1 MITDNL
7 KLKKMKQIVIAI
19 LIAFMA
25 LPVMAVNANIDRANQ
40 AYKQEL
46 YNEALKLYLQ
56 EAQQT
61 GVSSAL
67 YCNIGDTYYRLKDNV
82 HAVLY
87 YERALLLD
95 PSNGDAR
102 FNLEFVRGKMQL
114 PDDAGDS
121 WFSNWVDQTVSRLSS
136 NAWAV
141 IAIVTF
147 LLFLAGVA
155 AYMFL
160 DSVLM
165 RKIGFFGGAVLIV
178 VSILANLAAFH
189 VHDKATSGNGAI
201 VMPEKVTL
209 STAPRAARDKDEEAF
224 ELQQGTR
231 VEIVDSITDKASGKW
246 LQVSTAGGH
255 KAWIKAQDV
264 EVI

>member
-1 MITDNL
+1 
-7 KLKKMKQIVIAI
+7 MKQIIITII
-19 LIAFMA
+19 LAVMA
-25 LPVMAVNANIDRANQ
+25 LPLVAANANLDRAHQ

-56 EAQQT
+56 EAEQT

-95 PSNGDAR
+95 PSNSDAR

-136 NAWAV
+136 NTWAI
-141 IAIVTF
+141 IAIITF

-155 AYMFL
+155 G
-160 DSVLM
+160 
-165 RKIGFFGGAVLIV
+165 KIGFFGGAVLIV
-178 VSILANLAAFH
+178 ASILANLAAFH
-189 VHDKATSGNGAI
+189 VYHKATSGNGAI
-201 VMPEKVTL
+201 VMPESVIL
-209 STAPRAARDKDEEAF
+209 STAPREPRDKDEEAF
-224 ELQQGTR
+224 RLMQGTR
-231 VEIVDSITDKASGKW
+231 VEIIDSIADKTSGKW

-255 KAWIKAQDV
+255 KAWINAKEV

>member
-1 MITDNL
+1 
-7 KLKKMKQIVIAI
+7 MKQMIITLLLVV
-19 LIAFMA
+19 LA
-25 LPVMAVNANIDRANQ
+25 LPVVAANANIDRANQ

-56 EAQQT
+56 EASET

-136 NAWAV
+136 NAWAIV
-141 IAIVTF
+141 AIITF

-160 DSVLM
+160 DNVLV
-165 RKIGFFGGAVLIV
+165 RKIGFFGGALMIV
-178 VSILANLAAFH
+178 AAILANMAAFH
-189 VHDKATSGNGAI
+189 VYHKATSGNGAI
-201 VMPEKVTL
+201 IMPQSVTL
-209 STAPRAARDKDEEAF
+209 STAPRAPRDKHEEAF

-231 VEIVDSITDKASGKW
+231 VEIVDSIADKATGKW

-255 KAWIKAQDV
+255 KAWLKAQDV

>member
-1 MITDNL
+1 
-7 KLKKMKQIVIAI
+7 MKQVIFII
-19 LIAFMA
+19 LLTVLA
-25 LPVMAVNANIDRANQ
+25 LPVMANNANIDRANQ

-46 YNEALKLYLQ
+46 YNEALKLYFQ
-56 EAQQT
+56 EAEQT
-61 GVSSAL
+61 GVSSSL

-95 PSNGDAR
+95 PSNSDAR

-136 NAWAV
+136 NTWA
-141 IAIVTF
+141 IITF

-155 AYMFL
+155 AYLFM
-160 DSVLM
+160 DNVLV
-165 RKIGFFGGAVLIV
+165 RKIGFFGGAVMIV
-178 VSILANLAAFH
+178 LSILANLAAFH
-189 VHDKATSGNGAI
+189 VYHKATSGNGAI
-201 VMPEKVTL
+201 IMPESVTL
-209 STAPRAARDKDEEAF
+209 STAPRAPRDKQGEAF
-224 ELQQGTR
+224 KLQQGTR
-231 VEIVDSITDKASGKW
+231 VEIVDSIVDKSTGTW

-255 KAWIKAQDV
+255 KAWINAKDI

>member
-1 MITDNL
+1 
-7 KLKKMKQIVIAI
+7 MKQVIIII
-19 LIAFMA
+19 LLAVLA
-25 LPVMAVNANIDRANQ
+25 LPLLATNANIDRANQ

-56 EAQQT
+56 EAQQS

-67 YCNIGDTYYRLKDNV
+67 YCNIGDTYYRLKHNV

-121 WFSNWVDQTVSRLSS
+121 WFSNWVDQTVSHLSS
-136 NAWAV
+136 NTWAI

-155 AYMFL
+155 AYLFL
-160 DSVLM
+160 DNVLM

-178 VSILANLAAFH
+178 ACILANLAAFH
-189 VHDKATSGNGAI
+189 VYHKATDGNGAI
-201 VMPEKVTL
+201 IMPESVTL
-209 STAPRAARDKDEEAF
+209 STAPREPRGKEEEAF
-224 ELQQGTR
+224 KLQQGTR
-231 VEIVDSITDKASGKW
+231 VEIVDSVADKANGKW

-255 KAWIKAQDV
+255 KAWVNAKEV

>member
-1 MITDNL
+1 
-7 KLKKMKQIVIAI
+7 MKQIIISI
-19 LIAFMA
+19 LLAVMA
-25 LPVMAVNANIDRANQ
+25 LPLMAANANIDKANQ

-46 YNEALKLYLQ
+46 YNEALQLYLQ
-56 EAQQT
+56 EAKET

-87 YERALLLD
+87 YERALVLD
-95 PSNGDAR
+95 PSNSDAR
-102 FNLEFVRGKMQL
+102 FNLDFVRGKMQL

-141 IAIVTF
+141 IAIITF

-155 AYMFL
+155 AYLFL
-160 DSVLM
+160 DNVLM
-165 RKIGFFGGAVLIV
+165 RKIGFFGGALLLVAT
-178 VSILANLAAFH
+178 ILANLAAFH
-189 VHDKATSGNGAI
+189 VYHKATSGNAAI
-201 VMPEKVTL
+201 IMPESVVL
-209 STAPRAARDKDEEAF
+209 STAPREARDKDEEAF
-224 ELQQGTR
+224 SLQQGTR
-231 VEIVDSITDKASGKW
+231 VEIIDSITGKDSGKW

-255 KAWIKAQDV
+255 KAWLKANDI

>member
-1 MITDNL
+1 
-7 KLKKMKQIVIAI
+7 MKQIIISI
-19 LIAFMA
+19 LLAVMA
-25 LPVMAVNANIDRANQ
+25 LPLMAANANIDKANQ

-46 YNEALKLYLQ
+46 YNEALQLYLQ
-56 EAQQT
+56 EAKET

-87 YERALLLD
+87 YERALVLD
-95 PSNGDAR
+95 PSNSDAR
-102 FNLEFVRGKMQL
+102 FNLDFVRGKMQL

-141 IAIVTF
+141 IAIITF

-155 AYMFL
+155 AYLFL
-160 DSVLM
+160 DNVLM
-165 RKIGFFGGAVLIV
+165 RKIGFFGGALLLVAT
-178 VSILANLAAFH
+178 ILANLAAFH
-189 VHDKATSGNGAI
+189 VYHKATSGNAAI
-201 VMPEKVTL
+201 IMPESVVL
-209 STAPRAARDKDEEAF
+209 STAPREARDKDEEAF
-224 ELQQGTR
+224 SLQQGTR
-231 VEIVDSITDKASGKW
+231 VEIVDSIAGKDSGKW

-255 KAWIKAQDV
+255 KAWLKANDI

>member
-1 MITDNL
+1 
-7 KLKKMKQIVIAI
+7 MKQFIFTII
-19 LIAFMA
+19 LAALA
-25 LPVMAVNANIDRANQ
+25 LPLMAANANIDKANQ

-56 EAQQT
+56 EAEKT
-61 GVSSAL
+61 GVSSDL

-95 PSNGDAR
+95 PSNSDAR

-136 NAWAV
+136 NAWAI
-141 IAIVTF
+141 IAIISF

-155 AYMFL
+155 AYLFM
-160 DSVLM
+160 DSVTI
-165 RKIGFFGGAVLIV
+165 RKIGFFGGALMIV
-178 VSILANLAAFH
+178 ISILANMAAFH
-189 VHDKATSGNGAI
+189 VYNKATGGNGAI
-201 VMPEKVTL
+201 VMPESVTL
-209 STAPRAARDKDEEAF
+209 STAPREPRDKEEEAF
-224 ELQQGTR
+224 QLQQGTR
-231 VEIVDSITDKASGKW
+231 VEIIDSVADKTHGKW

-255 KAWIKAQDV
+255 KAWINAKDI

>member
-1 MITDNL
+1 
-7 KLKKMKQIVIAI
+7 MKQVIFII
-19 LIAFMA
+19 LLTVLA
-25 LPVMAVNANIDRANQ
+25 LPVMANNANIDRANQ

-46 YNEALKLYLQ
+46 YNEALKLYFQ
-56 EAQQT
+56 EAEQT
-61 GVSSAL
+61 GVSSSL

-82 HAVLY
+82 HAVLF

-95 PSNGDAR
+95 PSNSDAR

-136 NAWAV
+136 NTWAI
-141 IAIVTF
+141 IAIITF

-155 AYMFL
+155 AYLFM
-160 DSVLM
+160 DNVLV
-165 RKIGFFGGAVLIV
+165 RKIGFFGGAVMIV
-178 VSILANLAAFH
+178 LSILANLAAFH
-189 VHDKATSGNGAI
+189 VYRKATSGNGAI
-201 VMPEKVTL
+201 IMPESVTL
-209 STAPRAARDKDEEAF
+209 STAPRAPRDKQGEAF
-224 ELQQGTR
+224 KLQQGTR
-231 VEIVDSITDKASGKW
+231 VEIVDSIVDKSTGTW

-255 KAWIKAQDV
+255 KAWINAKDI

>member
-1 MITDNL
+1 
-7 KLKKMKQIVIAI
+7 MKQIIISI
-19 LIAFMA
+19 LLAVMA
-25 LPVMAVNANIDRANQ
+25 LPLMAANANIDRANQ

-56 EAQQT
+56 EAKET

-87 YERALLLD
+87 YERALVLD
-95 PSNGDAR
+95 PSNSDAR

-114 PDDAGDS
+114 PDDAGES

-136 NAWAV
+136 NTWAI
-141 IAIVTF
+141 IAIITF

-155 AYMFL
+155 AYLFV
-160 DSVLM
+160 DNVLV
-165 RKIGFFGGAVLIV
+165 RKIGFFGGALVLAA
-178 VSILANLAAFH
+178 SILANLAAYH
-189 VHDKATSGNGAI
+189 VYHKATSGNAAI
-201 VMPEKVTL
+201 IMPESVVL
-209 STAPRAARDKDEEAF
+209 STAPREPRDKDEEAF
-224 ELQQGTR
+224 SLQQGTR
-231 VEIVDSITDKASGKW
+231 VEIVDSIADKDNGKW

-255 KAWIKAQDV
+255 KAWLNARDI

>member
-1 MITDNL
+1 
-7 KLKKMKQIVIAI
+7 MKQFVITI
-19 LIAFMA
+19 LLVVLA
-25 LPVMAVNANIDRANQ
+25 LPVLAGDNPFIGRANQ

-56 EAQQT
+56 EAERT
-61 GVSSAL
+61 GVSSDL

-82 HAVLY
+82 HAVLF

-95 PSNGDAR
+95 PSNSDAR

-121 WFSNWVDQTVSRLSS
+121 WFSNWVDQTVSRFSS
-136 NAWAV
+136 NTWAI
-141 IAIVTF
+141 IAIITF

-155 AYMFL
+155 IYMFM
-160 DSVLM
+160 DNVLM

-178 VSILANLAAFH
+178 ACILANLAAFH
-189 VHDKATSGNGAI
+189 VYNKATAGNGAI
-201 VMPEKVTL
+201 IMPETVTL
-209 STAPRAARDKDEEAF
+209 SKAPREPRDKEHEAF
-224 ELQQGTR
+224 QLRQGTR
-231 VEIVDSITDKASGKW
+231 VEIVDTITDSANGSKW

-255 KAWIKAQDV
+255 KAWLSAKDV

>member
-1 MITDNL
+1 
-7 KLKKMKQIVIAI
+7 MKQIIITII
-19 LIAFMA
+19 LTVLA
-25 LPVMAVNANIDRANQ
+25 LPLVAGNTNLDRAHQ

-56 EAQQT
+56 EAKQT
-61 GVSSAL
+61 GVSSDL

-95 PSNGDAR
+95 PSNSDAR

-114 PDDAGDS
+114 PDDSGDS

-136 NAWAV
+136 NTWAI
-141 IAIVTF
+141 IAIITF

-155 AYMFL
+155 AYLFM
-160 DSVLM
+160 DNVLI
-165 RKIGFFGGAVLIV
+165 RKIGFFGGALLLVA
-178 VSILANLAAFH
+178 SILANLSAF
-189 VHDKATSGNGAI
+189 I
-201 VMPEKVTL
+201 IPENVTL
-209 STAPRAARDKDEEAF
+209 STAPREPRDKEEEAF
-224 ELQQGTR
+224 MLQQGTR
-231 VEIVDSITDKASGKW
+231 VEIVDSISDKDHGKW

-255 KAWIKAQDV
+255 KAWINAKQV

>member
-1 MITDNL
+1 
-7 KLKKMKQIVIAI
+7 MKQ
-19 LIAFMA
+19 LIITIIITVLA
-25 LPVMAVNANIDRANQ
+25 LPLMASNANIERAHQ

-56 EAQQT
+56 EAENT

-95 PSNGDAR
+95 PSNSDAR

-121 WFSNWVDQTVSRLSS
+121 WFSNWIDQIVSRLSS
-136 NAWAV
+136 NTWAI
-141 IAIVTF
+141 IAIITF

-155 AYMFL
+155 AYLFL
-160 DSVLM
+160 DSVTM
-165 RKIGFFGGAVLIV
+165 RKIGFFGGAVMIV
-178 VSILANLAAFH
+178 ASILANLAAFH
-189 VHDKATSGNGAI
+189 VYHKATGGNGAI
-201 VMPEKVTL
+201 VMPETVTL
-209 STAPRAARDKDEEAF
+209 STAPREPRDKEEEAF
-224 ELQQGTR
+224 QLQQGTR
-231 VEIVDSITDKASGKW
+231 VEIVDSIADKTQGKW

-255 KAWIKAQDV
+255 KAWINAKDV

>member
-1 MITDNL
+1 
-7 KLKKMKQIVIAI
+7 MKQIIISI
-19 LIAFMA
+19 LLAVMA
-25 LPVMAVNANIDRANQ
+25 LPLMAANANIDKANQ

-46 YNEALKLYLQ
+46 YNEALQLYLQ
-56 EAQQT
+56 EAKET

-87 YERALLLD
+87 YERALVLD
-95 PSNGDAR
+95 PSNSDAR
-102 FNLEFVRGKMQL
+102 FNLDFVRGKMQL

-141 IAIVTF
+141 IAIITF

-155 AYMFL
+155 AYLFL
-160 DSVLM
+160 DNVLM
-165 RKIGFFGGAVLIV
+165 RKIGFFGGALLLVAT
-178 VSILANLAAFH
+178 ILANLAAFH
-189 VHDKATSGNGAI
+189 VYHKATSGNAAI
-201 VMPEKVTL
+201 IMPESVIL
-209 STAPRAARDKDEEAF
+209 STAPREARDKDEEAF
-224 ELQQGTR
+224 SLQQGTR
-231 VEIVDSITDKASGKW
+231 VEIVDSITGKDSGKW

-255 KAWIKAQDV
+255 KAWLKANDI

>member
-1 MITDNL
+1 M
-7 KLKKMKQIVIAI
+7 KKAIFLLIIA
-19 LIAFMA
+19 LLA
-25 LPVMAVNANIDRANQ
+25 LPLAAANANIDRANQ

-56 EAQQT
+56 EAEQT
-61 GVSSAL
+61 GVSSSL

-95 PSNGDAR
+95 PSNNDAR

-136 NAWAV
+136 NTWAI
-141 IAIVTF
+141 IAIITF
-147 LLFLAGVA
+147 LLFLAGLA
-155 AYMFL
+155 AYLFL
-160 DSVLM
+160 DNVLM
-165 RKIGFFGGAVLIV
+165 RKIGFFGGALMIV
-178 VSILANLAAFH
+178 ASILANLAAFH
-189 VHDKATSGNGAI
+189 VYHKATSGNGAI
-201 VMPEKVTL
+201 VMPETVTL
-209 STAPRAARDKDEEAF
+209 STAPRAPRDKDEEAF

-231 VEIVDSITDKASGKW
+231 VEIVDSISDKTSGKW

-255 KAWIKAQDV
+255 KAWLNAKDV

>member
-1 MITDNL
+1 
-7 KLKKMKQIVIAI
+7 
-19 LIAFMA
+19 MA
-25 LPVMAVNANIDRANQ
+25 LPLMAANANIDKANQ

-46 YNEALKLYLQ
+46 YNEALQLYLQ
-56 EAQQT
+56 EAKET

-87 YERALLLD
+87 YERALVLD
-95 PSNGDAR
+95 PSNSDAR
-102 FNLEFVRGKMQL
+102 FNLDFVRGKMQL

-141 IAIVTF
+141 IAIITF

-155 AYMFL
+155 AYLFL
-160 DSVLM
+160 DNVLM
-165 RKIGFFGGAVLIV
+165 RKIGFFGGALLLVAT
-178 VSILANLAAFH
+178 ILANLAAFH
-189 VHDKATSGNGAI
+189 VYHKATSGNAAI
-201 VMPEKVTL
+201 IMPESVVL
-209 STAPRAARDKDEEAF
+209 STAPREARDKDEEAF
-224 ELQQGTR
+224 SLQQGTR
-231 VEIVDSITDKASGKW
+231 VEIVDSITGKDSGKW

-255 KAWIKAQDV
+255 KAWLKANDI

>member
-1 MITDNL
+1 
-7 KLKKMKQIVIAI
+7 MKQIIISI
-19 LIAFMA
+19 LLAVMA
-25 LPVMAVNANIDRANQ
+25 LPLMAANANIDKANQ

-46 YNEALKLYLQ
+46 YNEALQLYLQ
-56 EAQQT
+56 EAKET

-87 YERALLLD
+87 YERALVLD
-95 PSNGDAR
+95 PSNSDAR
-102 FNLEFVRGKMQL
+102 FNLDFVRGKMQL

-141 IAIVTF
+141 IAIITF

-155 AYMFL
+155 AYLFL
-160 DSVLM
+160 DNVLM
-165 RKIGFFGGAVLIV
+165 RKIGFFGGALLLVATL
-178 VSILANLAAFH
+178 LANLAAFH
-189 VHDKATSGNGAI
+189 VYHKATSGNAAI
-201 VMPEKVTL
+201 IMPESVVL
-209 STAPRAARDKDEEAF
+209 STAPREARDKDEEAF
-224 ELQQGTR
+224 SLQQGTR
-231 VEIVDSITDKASGKW
+231 VEIVDSITGKDSGKW

-255 KAWIKAQDV
+255 KAWLKANDI

>member
-1 MITDNL
+1 
-7 KLKKMKQIVIAI
+7 MKQFIII
-19 LIAFMA
+19 LLTVMA
-25 LPVMAVNANIDRANQ
+25 LPIVAANANIDRANQ

-56 EAQQT
+56 EARET
-61 GVSSAL
+61 GVSSSL

-95 PSNGDAR
+95 PSNSDAR

-141 IAIVTF
+141 IAIITF

-155 AYMFL
+155 AYLFL
-160 DSVLM
+160 DHVLM
-165 RKIGFFGGAVLIV
+165 RKIGFFGGAFLIV
-178 VSILANLAAFH
+178 ASVLANLAAFH
-189 VHDKATSGNGAI
+189 VYHKATDASGAI
-201 VMPEKVTL
+201 IMPEKVTL
-209 STAPRAARDKDEEAF
+209 STAPREPRNKQEEAF
-224 ELQQGTR
+224 DLMQGTR
-231 VEIVDSITDKASGKW
+231 VEIVDSIADKASGKW
-246 LQVSTAGGH
+246 LQVATAGGH
-255 KAWIKAQDV
+255 KAWLNARDV
-264 EVI
+264 EII

>member
-1 MITDNL
+1 
-7 KLKKMKQIVIAI
+7 MKQFIFTII
-19 LIAFMA
+19 LAALA
-25 LPVMAVNANIDRANQ
+25 LPLMAANANIDKANQ

-56 EAQQT
+56 EAEKT
-61 GVSSAL
+61 GVSSDL

-95 PSNGDAR
+95 PSNSDAR

-136 NAWAV
+136 NAWAI
-141 IAIVTF
+141 IAIITF

-155 AYMFL
+155 AYLFM
-160 DSVLM
+160 DSVTI
-165 RKIGFFGGAVLIV
+165 RKIGFFGGALMILI
-178 VSILANLAAFH
+178 SILANMAAFH
-189 VHDKATSGNGAI
+189 VYNKATGGNGAI
-201 VMPEKVTL
+201 VMPESVTL
-209 STAPRAARDKDEEAF
+209 STAPREPRDKEEEAF
-224 ELQQGTR
+224 QLQQGTR
-231 VEIVDSITDKASGKW
+231 VEIIDSVADKTHGKW

-255 KAWIKAQDV
+255 KAWINAKDI

>member
-1 MITDNL
+1 MKQMMITL
-7 KLKKMKQIVIAI
+7 LLIV
-19 LIAFMA
+19 LA
-25 LPVMAVNANIDRANQ
+25 LPAVAANANIEKANQ

-56 EAQQT
+56 EAKET

-95 PSNGDAR
+95 PSNKDAR
-102 FNLEFVRGKMQL
+102 FNLDFVRGKMQL

-121 WFSNWVDQTVSRLSS
+121 WFSNWVDQTVSRLTS
-136 NAWAV
+136 NAWAI

-165 RKIGFFGGAVLIV
+165 RKIGFFGGAVMV
-178 VSILANLAAFH
+178 VASILANLAAFH
-189 VHDKATSGNGAI
+189 VYHKATGGNGAI
-201 VMPEKVTL
+201 IMPENVTL
-209 STAPRAARDKDEEAF
+209 STAPRAPRDKEEEAF
-224 ELQQGTR
+224 ELQQGIR
-231 VEIVDSITDKASGKW
+231 VEIVDSITDKATGKW

-255 KAWIKAQDV
+255 KAWLKAQDV

>member
-1 MITDNL
+1 
-7 KLKKMKQIVIAI
+7 MKQ
-19 LIAFMA
+19 LIITIIITVLA
-25 LPVMAVNANIDRANQ
+25 LPLAATNANIERAHQ

-56 EAQQT
+56 EAENT

-95 PSNGDAR
+95 PSNSDAR

-121 WFSNWVDQTVSRLSS
+121 WFSNWIDQIVSRLSS
-136 NAWAV
+136 NTWAI
-141 IAIVTF
+141 IAIITF

-155 AYMFL
+155 AYLFL
-160 DSVLM
+160 DSVTM
-165 RKIGFFGGAVLIV
+165 RKIGFFGGAVMIV
-178 VSILANLAAFH
+178 ASILANLAAFH
-189 VHDKATSGNGAI
+189 VYHKATGGNGAI
-201 VMPEKVTL
+201 VMPETVTL
-209 STAPRAARDKDEEAF
+209 STAPREPRDKEEEAF
-224 ELQQGTR
+224 QLQQGTR
-231 VEIVDSITDKASGKW
+231 VEIVDSIADKTQGKW

-255 KAWIKAQDV
+255 KAWINAKDV

>member
-1 MITDNL
+1 
-7 KLKKMKQIVIAI
+7 
-19 LIAFMA
+19 MA
-25 LPVMAVNANIDRANQ
+25 LPVVAANANIDKANQ

-56 EAQQT
+56 EAEST

-87 YERALLLD
+87 YERALMLD

-102 FNLEFVRGKMQL
+102 FNLEFVRSKMQL

-121 WFSNWVDQTVSRLSS
+121 WFSNWMDQTVSRLSS
-136 NAWAV
+136 NTWAI

-155 AYMFL
+155 AYLFM
-160 DSVLM
+160 DNVTV
-165 RKIGFFGGAVLIV
+165 RKIGFFGGALLIV
-178 VSILANLAAFH
+178 ASILANLAAFH
-189 VHDKATSGNGAI
+189 VHDKATSGNAAI
-201 VMPEKVTL
+201 IMPQNVVL
-209 STAPRAARDKDEEAF
+209 STAPRQPRDKDEEAF
-224 ELQQGTR
+224 SLQQGTR
-231 VEIVDSITDKASGKW
+231 VEIVDSIAGKESGKW

-255 KAWIKAQDV
+255 KAWLKASDI

>member
-1 MITDNL
+1 MRQIYIT
-7 KLKKMKQIVIAI
+7 I
-19 LIAFMA
+19 LLTVLA
-25 LPVMAVNANIDRANQ
+25 LPVVAGNANIDRANQ

-56 EAQQT
+56 EAKET

-95 PSNGDAR
+95 PSNSDAR

-141 IAIVTF
+141 IAIITF
-147 LLFLAGVA
+147 LLFLAAVA
-155 AYMFL
+155 VYLFM
-160 DSVLM
+160 DNVLM
-165 RKIGFFGGAVLIV
+165 RKIGFFGGALLIV
-178 VSILANLAAFH
+178 ASVLANLAAFH
-189 VHDKATSGNGAI
+189 VHNKATGNSGAI
-201 VMPEKVTL
+201 IMPETVTL
-209 STAPRAARDKDEEAF
+209 STAPREPRDKQEEAF
-224 ELQQGTR
+224 QLQQGTR
-231 VEIVDSITDKASGKW
+231 VEIVDSIADKTSGKW

-255 KAWIKAQDV
+255 KAWIKATNL

>member
-1 MITDNL
+1 
-7 KLKKMKQIVIAI
+7 MKQIIISMLLTV
-19 LIAFMA
+19 LA
-25 LPVMAVNANIDRANQ
+25 LPIVAANANIERANQ

-46 YNEALKLYLQ
+46 YNEALNLYLH
-56 EAQQT
+56 EAQET

-95 PSNGDAR
+95 PSNSDAR

-136 NAWAV
+136 NTWAI
-141 IAIVTF
+141 IAIITF
-147 LLFLAGVA
+147 LLLLAGVA
-155 AYMFL
+155 AYLFL
-160 DSVLM
+160 DNVLV
-165 RKIGFFGGAVLIV
+165 RKIGFFGAAVMIV
-178 VSILANLAAFH
+178 ATILANMAAFH
-189 VHDKATSGNGAI
+189 VYHKATAGNGAI
-201 VMPEKVTL
+201 IMPESVTL
-209 STAPRAARDKDEEAF
+209 STAPRSPRDKQEEAF
-224 ELQQGTR
+224 ELRQGTR
-231 VEIVDSITDKASGKW
+231 VEIVDSISDKATGKW

-255 KAWIKAQDV
+255 KAWLKAQDV

>member
-1 MITDNL
+1 
-7 KLKKMKQIVIAI
+7 MKQFIITMI
-19 LIAFMA
+19 LAVLA
-25 LPVMAVNANIDRANQ
+25 LPLVAANANIDKANQ

-56 EAQQT
+56 EAKQT
-61 GVSSAL
+61 GVSSSL

-95 PSNGDAR
+95 PSNDDAR
-102 FNLEFVRGKMQL
+102 FNLEFVRGKMEL

-136 NAWAV
+136 NTWAI

-147 LLFLAGVA
+147 LLFLLGVA
-155 AYMFL
+155 AYLFM
-160 DSVLM
+160 DNVLM

-178 VSILANLAAFH
+178 VSVLANMAAFH
-189 VHDKATSGNGAI
+189 VYNKATSGKGAI
-201 VMPEKVTL
+201 VMPESVTL
-209 STAPRAARDKDEEAF
+209 GTAPRAPRDKKEEAF
-224 ELQQGTR
+224 NLQQGTR
-231 VEIVDSITDKASGKW
+231 VEIVDSIADKTNGKW
-246 LQVSTAGGH
+246 LQVSTVGGH
-255 KAWIKAQDV
+255 KAWINANDV

>member
-1 MITDNL
+1 
-7 KLKKMKQIVIAI
+7 MKQIIITII
-19 LIAFMA
+19 LTVLA
-25 LPVMAVNANIDRANQ
+25 LPLVAGNTNLDRAHQ

-56 EAQQT
+56 EAKQT
-61 GVSSAL
+61 GVSSDL

-95 PSNGDAR
+95 PSNSDAR

-114 PDDAGDS
+114 PDDSGDS

-136 NAWAV
+136 NTWAI
-141 IAIVTF
+141 IAIITF

-155 AYMFL
+155 AYLFM
-160 DSVLM
+160 DNVLI
-165 RKIGFFGGAVLIV
+165 RKIGFFGGALLLVA
-178 VSILANLAAFH
+178 SILANLSAFH
-189 VHDKATSGNGAI
+189 VYHKATGGNGAI
-201 VMPEKVTL
+201 IIPENVTL
-209 STAPRAARDKDEEAF
+209 STAPREPRDKEEEAF
-224 ELQQGTR
+224 MLQQGTR
-231 VEIVDSITDKASGKW
+231 VEIVDSISDKDHGKW

-255 KAWIKAQDV
+255 KAWINAKQV

>member
-1 MITDNL
+1 
-7 KLKKMKQIVIAI
+7 MKQVIITI
-19 LIAFMA
+19 LLALLA
-25 LPVMAVNANIDRANQ
+25 LPVVAGNANIDRANQ

-56 EAQQT
+56 EAKET

-95 PSNGDAR
+95 PSNNDAR

-136 NAWAV
+136 NAWAI
-141 IAIVTF
+141 IAIITF

-155 AYMFL
+155 AYLFL
-160 DSVLM
+160 DNVLM
-165 RKIGFFGGAVLIV
+165 RKIGFFGGALLIV
-178 VSILANLAAFH
+178 ASVLANLAAFH
-189 VHDKATSGNGAI
+189 VYHKATGDSGAI
-201 VMPEKVTL
+201 IMPEKVTL
-209 STAPRAARDKDEEAF
+209 STAPREPRDKEEEAF
-224 ELQQGTR
+224 ELMQGTR
-231 VEIVDSITDKASGKW
+231 VEIVDSIADKDNGKW

-255 KAWIKAQDV
+255 KAWINAKDI
-264 EVI
+264 EII

>member
-1 MITDNL
+1 
-7 KLKKMKQIVIAI
+7 MKQAIISFI
-19 LIAFMA
+19 LILLA
-25 LPVMAVNANIDRANQ
+25 LPTIAANANIDRANQ

-56 EAQQT
+56 EAEQT

-95 PSNGDAR
+95 PSNSDAR

-121 WFSNWVDQTVSRLSS
+121 WFSNWVDRTVSRLSS

-141 IAIVTF
+141 IAVITF

-155 AYMFL
+155 AYLFM
-160 DSVLM
+160 DNVLI
-165 RKIGFFGGAVLIV
+165 RKVGFFGGALLFVASV
-178 VSILANLAAFH
+178 LANFAAFH
-189 VHDKATSGNGAI
+189 VYHKATGGNGAI
-201 VMPEKVTL
+201 VMPESVTL
-209 STAPRAARDKDEEAF
+209 CTAPREPRDKSEEAF

-231 VEIVDSITDKASGKW
+231 VEIVDSIADKSNGKW
-246 LQVSTAGGH
+246 LQVATAGGH
-255 KAWIKAQDV
+255 KAWLNAKDV

>member
-1 MITDNL
+1 
-7 KLKKMKQIVIAI
+7 MKQ
-19 LIAFMA
+19 LIITIIITVLA
-25 LPVMAVNANIDRANQ
+25 LPLAATNANIERAHQ

-56 EAQQT
+56 EAENT

-95 PSNGDAR
+95 PSNSDAR

-121 WFSNWVDQTVSRLSS
+121 WFSNWIDQIVSRLSS
-136 NAWAV
+136 NTWAI
-141 IAIVTF
+141 IAIITF

-155 AYMFL
+155 AYLFL
-160 DSVLM
+160 DSVTM
-165 RKIGFFGGAVLIV
+165 RKIGFFGGAVMIV
-178 VSILANLAAFH
+178 ASILANLAAFH
-189 VHDKATSGNGAI
+189 VYHKATGGNGAI
-201 VMPEKVTL
+201 IMPETVTL
-209 STAPRAARDKDEEAF
+209 STAPREPRDKEEEAF
-224 ELQQGTR
+224 QLQQGTR
-231 VEIVDSITDKASGKW
+231 VEIVDSIADKTQGKW

-255 KAWIKAQDV
+255 KAWINSKDV

>member
-1 MITDNL
+1 
-7 KLKKMKQIVIAI
+7 MKQIIISI
-19 LIAFMA
+19 LLA
-25 LPVMAVNANIDRANQ
+25 VMAVPLMAANANIDKANQ

-46 YNEALKLYLQ
+46 YNEALQLYLQ
-56 EAQQT
+56 EAKET

-87 YERALLLD
+87 YERALVLD
-95 PSNGDAR
+95 PSNSDAR
-102 FNLEFVRGKMQL
+102 FNLDFVRGKMQL

-141 IAIVTF
+141 IAIITF

-155 AYMFL
+155 AYLFL
-160 DSVLM
+160 DNVLM
-165 RKIGFFGGAVLIV
+165 RKIGFFGGALLLVAT
-178 VSILANLAAFH
+178 ILANLAAFH
-189 VHDKATSGNGAI
+189 VYHKATSGNAAI
-201 VMPEKVTL
+201 IMPESVVL
-209 STAPRAARDKDEEAF
+209 STAPREARDKDEEAF
-224 ELQQGTR
+224 SLQQGTR
-231 VEIVDSITDKASGKW
+231 VEIVDSITGKDSGKW

-255 KAWIKAQDV
+255 KAWLKANDI

>member
-1 MITDNL
+1 
-7 KLKKMKQIVIAI
+7 MKQIIISI
-19 LIAFMA
+19 LLAVMA
-25 LPVMAVNANIDRANQ
+25 LPLMAANANIDKANQ

-46 YNEALKLYLQ
+46 YNEALQLYLQ
-56 EAQQT
+56 EAKET

-87 YERALLLD
+87 YERALVLD
-95 PSNGDAR
+95 PSNSDAR
-102 FNLEFVRGKMQL
+102 FNLDFVRGKMQL

-141 IAIVTF
+141 IAIITF

-155 AYMFL
+155 AYLFL
-160 DSVLM
+160 DNVLM
-165 RKIGFFGGAVLIV
+165 RKIGFFGGALLLVAT
-178 VSILANLAAFH
+178 ILANLAAFH
-189 VHDKATSGNGAI
+189 VYHKATSGNAAI
-201 VMPEKVTL
+201 IMPESVVL
-209 STAPRAARDKDEEAF
+209 STAPREARDKDEEAF
-224 ELQQGTR
+224 SLQQGTR
-231 VEIVDSITDKASGKW
+231 VEIVDSITGKDSGKW

-255 KAWIKAQDV
+255 KAWLKANDI

>member
-1 MITDNL
+1 
-7 KLKKMKQIVIAI
+7 MKQAIFSLIIV
-19 LIAFMA
+19 LLA
-25 LPVMAVNANIDRANQ
+25 LPLAAANANIDRANQ

-56 EAQQT
+56 EAEQT
-61 GVSSAL
+61 GVSSSL

-95 PSNGDAR
+95 PSNNDAR
-102 FNLEFVRGKMQL
+102 FNLDFVRGRMQL

-136 NAWAV
+136 NTWAI

-147 LLFLAGVA
+147 LLFLAGLA
-155 AYMFL
+155 AYLFM
-160 DSVLM
+160 DNVLM
-165 RKIGFFGGAVLIV
+165 RKIGFFGGALMIAASV
-178 VSILANLAAFH
+178 LANLAAFH
-189 VHDKATSGNGAI
+189 VYHKATGGNGAI
-201 VMPEKVTL
+201 VMPETVTL
-209 STAPRAARDKDEEAF
+209 STAPRAPRDKSEEAF

-231 VEIVDSITDKASGKW
+231 VEIVDSISDKTSGKW
-246 LQVSTAGGH
+246 LQISTAGGH
-255 KAWIKAQDV
+255 KAWLNAKDV

>member
-1 MITDNL
+1 
-7 KLKKMKQIVIAI
+7 MKQIMITLL
-19 LIAFMA
+19 LIVLA
-25 LPVMAVNANIDRANQ
+25 LPAVAANANIEKANQ

-56 EAQQT
+56 EAKET

-95 PSNGDAR
+95 PSNKDAR
-102 FNLEFVRGKMQL
+102 FNLDFVRGKMQL

-121 WFSNWVDQTVSRLSS
+121 WFSNWVDQTVSRLTS
-136 NAWAV
+136 NAWAI

-165 RKIGFFGGAVLIV
+165 RKIGFFGGAVMV
-178 VSILANLAAFH
+178 VASILANLAAFH
-189 VHDKATSGNGAI
+189 VYHKATGGNGAI
-201 VMPEKVTL
+201 IMPENVTL
-209 STAPRAARDKDEEAF
+209 STAPRAPRDKEEEAF
-224 ELQQGTR
+224 ELRQGIR
-231 VEIVDSITDKASGKW
+231 VEIVDSITDKATGKW

-255 KAWIKAQDV
+255 KAWLKAQDV